1 LAWARLARA
10 SIDLTY
16 FGGTQAADR
25 WTRGTAA
32 AERAVAIA
40 PGLPAAHL
48 ALGLS
53 HMKHQEWASAIQE
66 LELARRMTPD
76 DADLLENE
84 WEVYES
90 QGRYDTAMTL
100 LQRARR
106 VDPRSGLAA
115 FNLAVAL
122 LHRRQC
128 GAIDE
133 ALAPALA
140 IAPDAPDLVGIRTAA
155 RVCTGDLRG
164 AHEILRAAFARS
176 DSAPVL
182 AALAS
187 YAVEGVLDD
196 AAQQAVLALKP
207 TDFDGQRADWASA
220 LARVYRLRGD
230 SAREHAYADTAR
242 AAATEALRTGPPEP
256 RTLMALAFA
265 DAMLGRR
272 DEALRSGEQAMALR
286 PISRDALYNPDV
298 MALFARVETMVGHT
312 DGALA
317 HIDTLLAMPS
327 GLSVGELQL
336 DAVWA
341 PLRGDPRFQRLIAQ
355 H

>member
-1 LAWARLARA
+1 MR
-10 SIDLTY
+10 
-16 FGGTQAADR
+16 
-25 WTRGTAA
+25 
-32 AERAVAIA
+32 
-40 PGLPAAHL
+40 
-48 ALGLS
+48 
-53 HMKHQEWASAIQE
+53 HQEWPAAIDQ
-66 LELARRMTPD
+66 LELARRVTPD

-133 ALAPALA
+133 ALAPVLA
-140 IAPDAPDLVGIRTAA
+140 IAPNAPNLAGVQEAA
-155 RVCTGDLRG
+155 RICMGDLSG
-164 AHEILRAAFARS
+164 AREVLRAAFARS
-176 DSAPVL
+176 DSAPLL
-182 AALAS
+182 AALSS
-187 YAVEGVLDD
+187 YATEGVLDD
-196 AAQQAVLALKP
+196 AGQRAVLALRP
-207 TDFDGQRADWASA
+207 TDFYGQRPEWASA

-242 AAATEALRTGPPEP
+242 AAATEALRTGPAEAG
-256 RTLMALAFA
+256 TLMALAFA
-265 DAMLGRR
+265 DAMLGRH

-286 PISRDALYNPDV
+286 PISADALYNPDM
-298 MALFARVETMVGHT
+298 MALFARVETMAGHT

-317 HIDTLLAMPS
+317 HIDTLLAIPS
-327 GLSVGELQL
+327 VLSVGELRL

-341 PLRGDPRFQRLIAQ
+341 PLRGDPRFQRLIAP